1 MNFKLF
7 SLTILSL
14 LFLLFDKGSG
24 KIRLRASRLEFEEIN
39 NEELS
44 TSTEMPTDDQN
55 NATDLP
61 TGTYEQTSEAT
72 TASNYIRTRKG
83 FARAMNRWD
92 EYEEEEEYEKEEN
105 DGSPFVK
112 FSEGNDS
119 VKVREAREAIELN
132 ETTEYPQTIDEQST
146 ANDLSTTT
154 GNNEAHEEEKEE
166 EDDDEQEQGE
176 ENPNPPEKEKNET
189 KYVSNFDGEK
199 CFITTSDKESEIF
212 KDMYAVKGDV
222 IYNEK
227 QSEGIGIST
236 LEKLSNF
243 KCGIKNYDQYSYC
256 AKVKLFGKLELK
268 DIREGKQ
275 LEPNDPKNITQYKE
289 HSLQDTALVLIE
301 GCFSCKNS
309 DKGPINITF
318 WQINEAGPIKD
329 ACPAEEKLISH
340 YVLDYEKYNGS
351 FIVGGILHERLC
363 PARETLEDK
372 IELAQ
377 LKYKHN
383 FKIVIEHSCAG
394 TKASYVSKF
403 AKAIDFENLK
413 EHIFELRDLNINLNQ
428 NEETFDWD
436 WNDKKEGFGYTYF
449 AAKEFKQLNDSEI
462 AQGEDVLHSEYITDE
477 NEGDDDEDN
486 DEEEN
491 VHHEGKQGEEDNHE
505 EEEKEKDNHDEEK
518 QGEVINEEKSEE
530 ENEKKENYEEEKMKK
545 LHEELEVV
553 SAGVKEEDKNMLK
566 EVALEA
572 EEKKNESLADP
583 EQFKENLEALNSTN
597 EEMETNETINYQTE
611 QITQEEE
618 IKVEGKNPEKSG
630 QITQKEG
637 INEDNKEKKE
647 EKSEEI
653 EKIEEKNEADE
664 KKEEDKDEKGKVEEM
679 EKVDEVKKE

>member
-24 KIRLRASRLEFEEIN
+24 KIRLRASRVELEEIN
-39 NEELS
+39 NEELP
-44 TSTEMPTDDQN
+44 TSTEMPTNDQN

-61 TGTYEQTSEAT
+61 TGTYEQTTEAT

-83 FARAMNRWD
+83 FARAINRWN
-92 EYEEEEEYEKEEN
+92 EYEEEEE
-105 DGSPFVK
+105 
-112 FSEGNDS
+112 
-119 VKVREAREAIELN
+119 
-132 ETTEYPQTIDEQST
+132 
-146 ANDLSTTT
+146 
-154 GNNEAHEEEKEE
+154 
-166 EDDDEQEQGE
+166 GE

-212 KDMYAVKGDV
+212 DEIYAVKGDV

-227 QSEGIGIST
+227 QSEGIGLST

-275 LEPNDPKNITQYKE
+275 LEPNNPKNITQYKE

-301 GCFSCKNS
+301 GCFSCENS

-329 ACPAEEKLISH
+329 ACPEEEKLISH
-340 YVLDYEKYNGS
+340 YILDYEKYNGG

-372 IELAQ
+372 IELAP

-394 TKASYVSKF
+394 NKETYVSKF

-436 WNDKKEGFGYTYF
+436 WNDKKEGLGYTYF
-449 AAKEFKQLNDSEI
+449 AAKEFKQSNDSEI
-462 AQGEDVLHSEYITDE
+462 AQGEEVMHSEYITDE
-477 NEGDDDEDN
+477 NEEDDDEHN

-491 VHHEGKQGEEDNHE
+491 DHDEEKHGEKDNHD

-518 QGEVINEEKSEE
+518 HGEVINEEKSEE
-530 ENEKKENYEEEKMKK
+530 ENEKKKNYEEEKMKK

-553 SAGVKEEDKNMLK
+553 AAEVKEEDKNMLK
-566 EVALEA
+566 EVELEVQ
-572 EEKKNESLADP
+572 EKKNESLAAP

-597 EEMETNETINYQTE
+597 EEKETNETINYQNEQITKE
-611 QITQEEE
+611 EIKGEEKNPEKGDQITQE
-618 IKVEGKNPEKSG
+618 
-630 QITQKEG
+630 EG

-653 EKIEEKNEADE
+653 EKIEEKNEE
-664 KKEEDKDEKGKVEEM
+664 NKKKEEDKDEKEKVEEI

>member
-7 SLTILSL
+7 FLTILSL

-24 KIRLRASRLEFEEIN
+24 EIRLRASRVELEEIN
-39 NEELS
+39 NEELP
-44 TSTEMPTDDQN
+44 TPTEMPTNDQN

-83 FARAMNRWD
+83 FARAINRWD

-132 ETTEYPQTIDEQST
+132 ETTEYPQTIELST

-154 GNNEAHEEEKEE
+154 ENNEAHEEGEEEEKKEEGE

-176 ENPNPPEKEKNET
+176 ENPNLPEKEKNET

-212 KDMYAVKGDV
+212 KDIYAVKGDV

-268 DIREGKQ
+268 NIREGKQ
-275 LEPNDPKNITQYKE
+275 LEPNNPKNITQYKE

-301 GCFSCKNS
+301 GCFYCENP

-340 YVLDYEKYNGS
+340 YNLDYEKYNGS

-394 TKASYVSKF
+394 NKATYVSKF

-449 AAKEFKQLNDSEI
+449 AAKEFKQSNDSEI
-462 AQGEDVLHSEYITDE
+462 VQGEEVLHSEYITDE
-477 NEGDDDEDN
+477 NEDDDEDDDKDN

-491 VHHEGKQGEEDNHE
+491 NHDEEKKE
-505 EEEKEKDNHDEEK
+505 EEDNHDEE
-518 QGEVINEEKSEE
+518 QHGEVINEEKSEE
-530 ENEKKENYEEEKMKK
+530 ENEKKENYKEEEMKK
-545 LHEELEVV
+545 LHEELEVG
-553 SAGVKEEDKNMLK
+553 SAEVKEENKNMPK
-566 EVALEA
+566 EEELEA

-583 EQFKENLEALNSTN
+583 EQFKQNLEALNLTN
-597 EEMETNETINYQTE
+597 EEKETNETINYQSE

-618 IKVEGKNPEKSG
+618 IKGGEKNPEKSD
-630 QITQKEG
+630 QITQEEG

-647 EKSEEI
+647 EKNEE
-653 EKIEEKNEADE
+653 NE
-664 KKEEDKDEKGKVEEM
+664 KKEEDKDEKGKVEE
-679 EKVDEVKKE
+679 KQNVDEVKKE

>member
-1 MNFKLF
+1 
-7 SLTILSL
+7 
-14 LFLLFDKGSG
+14 
-24 KIRLRASRLEFEEIN
+24 
-39 NEELS
+39 
-44 TSTEMPTDDQN
+44 MPTDDQN

-61 TGTYEQTSEAT
+61 TVTYEQPLETT

-83 FARAMNRWD
+83 FARAINRWN

-119 VKVREAREAIELN
+119 VKVREAREAIEIN
-132 ETTEYPQTIDEQST
+132 ETTENPQTIDELST

-154 GNNEAHEEEKEE
+154 ENNEARE
-166 EDDDEQEQGE
+166 GE

-212 KDMYAVKGDV
+212 DEIYAVKGDV

-227 QSEGIGIST
+227 QSEGIGLST

-275 LEPNDPKNITQYKE
+275 LEPNNPKNITQYKE

-301 GCFSCKNS
+301 GCFTCENL

-329 ACPAEEKLISH
+329 ACPEEEKLISH
-340 YVLDYEKYNGS
+340 YILDYEKYNGG

-372 IELAQ
+372 IELAS

-394 TKASYVSKF
+394 NKETYVSKF

-436 WNDKKEGFGYTYF
+436 WNDKKEGLGYTYF
-449 AAKEFKQLNDSEI
+449 AAKEFKLSNDSEI
-462 AQGEDVLHSEYITDE
+462 AQGEEVMHSEYITDE
-477 NEGDDDEDN
+477 NEEDDDEHN

-491 VHHEGKQGEEDNHE
+491 DHD
-505 EEEKEKDNHDEEK
+505 EEKHGEKDNHDEEK
-518 QGEVINEEKSEE
+518 HREVINEEKE
-530 ENEKKENYEEEKMKK
+530 ENEKKKNYEEEKMKK

-553 SAGVKEEDKNMLK
+553 AAEVKEEDKNMLK
-566 EVALEA
+566 EEELEVQ
-572 EEKKNESLADP
+572 EKKNESLAAP

-597 EEMETNETINYQTE
+597 EEKETNETINYQSEQITKE
-611 QITQEEE
+611 EIKGEEKNLEKSDQITQEEE
-618 IKVEGKNPEKSG
+618 IKGEEKNLEKSD
-630 QITQKEG
+630 QITQEEEIKGEEKNLEKSDQITQEEE
-637 INEDNKEKKE
+637 INEDKKEKE
-647 EKSEEI
+647 
-653 EKIEEKNEADE
+653 EEKNEENE
-664 KKEEDKDEKGKVEEM
+664 KKEEDKDEKGKVEEKQ
-679 EKVDEVKKE
+679 KVDEVKKE

>member
-1 MNFKLF
+1 MDFKLF

-24 KIRLRASRLEFEEIN
+24 KIRLRASRVELEEIN
-39 NEELS
+39 NEELP
-44 TSTEMPTDDQN
+44 TSTEMPTNDQN

-72 TASNYIRTRKG
+72 TASNYMRTRKG
-83 FARAMNRWD
+83 FAREINRWD

-105 DGSPFVK
+105 DASPLVK
-112 FSEGNDS
+112 FSEGTDS
-119 VKVREAREAIELN
+119 VKVRNEREAIELN
-132 ETTEYPQTIDEQST
+132 ETTENPQTIHEQST
-146 ANDLSTTT
+146 ANDFLTTT
-154 GNNEAHEEEKEE
+154 ENNEAHEVEEEGEKKEEGE

-212 KDMYAVKGDV
+212 DEIYAVKGDV

-227 QSEGIGIST
+227 QSEGIGLST

-275 LEPNDPKNITQYKE
+275 LEPNNPKNITQYKE

-301 GCFSCKNS
+301 GCFTCENL

-329 ACPAEEKLISH
+329 ACPEEEKLISH
-340 YVLDYEKYNGS
+340 YILDYEKYNGG

-372 IELAQ
+372 IELAS

-394 TKASYVSKF
+394 NKETYVSKF

-436 WNDKKEGFGYTYF
+436 WNDKKEGLGYTYF
-449 AAKEFKQLNDSEI
+449 AAKEFKQSNDSEI
-462 AQGEDVLHSEYITDE
+462 AQGEEVMHSEYITDE
-477 NEGDDDEDN
+477 NEEDDDEHN
-486 DEEEN
+486 NEEEN
-491 VHHEGKQGEEDNHE
+491 DHD
-505 EEEKEKDNHDEEK
+505 EEKHGEKDNHDEEK
-518 QGEVINEEKSEE
+518 HGEVINEEKSEE
-530 ENEKKENYEEEKMKK
+530 ENEKKKNYEEEKMKK

-553 SAGVKEEDKNMLK
+553 AAEVKEEDNNMLK
-566 EVALEA
+566 EVELEVQ
-572 EEKKNESLADP
+572 EKKNESLGAP

-597 EEMETNETINYQTE
+597 EEKETNETINYQNE

-618 IKVEGKNPEKSG
+618 IKVEEKNPEKG
-630 QITQKEG
+630 DQITQEEE
-637 INEDNKEKKE
+637 INEDKKEKEEVVNGGNEKKE
-647 EKSEEI
+647 EKNEEN
-653 EKIEEKNEADE
+653 K
-664 KKEEDKDEKGKVEEM
+664 KKEEDKDEKEKVEEI

>member
-1 MNFKLF
+1 
-7 SLTILSL
+7 
-14 LFLLFDKGSG
+14 
-24 KIRLRASRLEFEEIN
+24 
-39 NEELS
+39 
-44 TSTEMPTDDQN
+44 MPTNDQN

-83 FARAMNRWD
+83 FARAINRWD

-119 VKVREAREAIELN
+119 VKVREAREAIEIN
-132 ETTEYPQTIDEQST
+132 ETTENPQTIDELST

-154 GNNEAHEEEKEE
+154 ENNEAHEEEEEEEKKEEGE

-212 KDMYAVKGDV
+212 KDIYAVKGDV

-227 QSEGIGIST
+227 QSEGIGLST

-256 AKVKLFGKLELK
+256 AKVKLF
-268 DIREGKQ
+268 
-275 LEPNDPKNITQYKE
+275 
-289 HSLQDTALVLIE
+289 DTALVLIE
-301 GCFSCKNS
+301 GCFSCANS

-340 YVLDYEKYNGS
+340 YILDYEKYNGG

-372 IELAQ
+372 IELAP

-394 TKASYVSKF
+394 NKETYVSKF

-436 WNDKKEGFGYTYF
+436 WNDKKEGLGYTYF
-449 AAKEFKQLNDSEI
+449 AAKEFKQSNDSEI
-462 AQGEDVLHSEYITDE
+462 AQGEEVMHSEYITDE
-477 NEGDDDEDN
+477 NEEDDDEHN

-491 VHHEGKQGEEDNHE
+491 DHD
-505 EEEKEKDNHDEEK
+505 EEKHGEKDNHDEEK
-518 QGEVINEEKSEE
+518 HGEVINEEKSEE
-530 ENEKKENYEEEKMKK
+530 ENEKKKNYKEEEMKK

-553 SAGVKEEDKNMLK
+553 AAEVKEEDKNMPK
-566 EVALEA
+566 EEELEA

-597 EEMETNETINYQTE
+597 EEKETNETINYQSE

-618 IKVEGKNPEKSG
+618 IKGEEKNPEKSD
-630 QITQKEG
+630 QITQEEE
-637 INEDNKEKKE
+637 INEDNKEKE
-647 EKSEEI
+647 
-653 EKIEEKNEADE
+653 EEKNEENE
-664 KKEEDKDEKGKVEEM
+664 KKEEDKDEKGKVEEKQ
-679 EKVDEVKKE
+679 KVDEVKKE

>member
-1 MNFKLF
+1 
-7 SLTILSL
+7 
-14 LFLLFDKGSG
+14 
-24 KIRLRASRLEFEEIN
+24 
-39 NEELS
+39 
-44 TSTEMPTDDQN
+44 
-55 NATDLP
+55 
-61 TGTYEQTSEAT
+61 
-72 TASNYIRTRKG
+72 
-83 FARAMNRWD
+83 
-92 EYEEEEEYEKEEN
+92 
-105 DGSPFVK
+105 
-112 FSEGNDS
+112 
-119 VKVREAREAIELN
+119 
-132 ETTEYPQTIDEQST
+132 
-146 ANDLSTTT
+146 
-154 GNNEAHEEEKEE
+154 
-166 EDDDEQEQGE
+166 
-176 ENPNPPEKEKNET
+176 
-189 KYVSNFDGEK
+189 
-199 CFITTSDKESEIF
+199 
-212 KDMYAVKGDV
+212 
-222 IYNEK
+222 
-227 QSEGIGIST
+227 
-236 LEKLSNF
+236 
-243 KCGIKNYDQYSYC
+243 
-256 AKVKLFGKLELK
+256 LK

-275 LEPNDPKNITQYKE
+275 LEPNNPKNITQYKE

-301 GCFSCKNS
+301 GCFSCENL

-340 YVLDYEKYNGS
+340 YILDYEKYNGS
-351 FIVGGILHERLC
+351 FIVG
-363 PARETLEDK
+363 ARETLEDK
-372 IELAQ
+372 IELAT

-394 TKASYVSKF
+394 SKATYVSKF

-449 AAKEFKQLNDSEI
+449 AAKEFKQSNDSEI
-462 AQGEDVLHSEYITDE
+462 AQ
-477 NEGDDDEDN
+477 
-486 DEEEN
+486 
-491 VHHEGKQGEEDNHE
+491 
-505 EEEKEKDNHDEEK
+505 
-518 QGEVINEEKSEE
+518 
-530 ENEKKENYEEEKMKK
+530 
-545 LHEELEVV
+545 ELEVV

>member
-7 SLTILSL
+7 FLTILSL

-24 KIRLRASRLEFEEIN
+24 EIRLRASRVELEEIN
-39 NEELS
+39 NEELP
-44 TSTEMPTDDQN
+44 TPTEMPTNDQN

-83 FARAMNRWD
+83 FARAINRWD
-92 EYEEEEEYEKEEN
+92 EYEEEEE
-105 DGSPFVK
+105 
-112 FSEGNDS
+112 
-119 VKVREAREAIELN
+119 
-132 ETTEYPQTIDEQST
+132 
-146 ANDLSTTT
+146 
-154 GNNEAHEEEKEE
+154 
-166 EDDDEQEQGE
+166 GE
-176 ENPNPPEKEKNET
+176 ENPNLPEKEKNET

-212 KDMYAVKGDV
+212 KDIYAVKGDV

-268 DIREGKQ
+268 NIREGKQ
-275 LEPNDPKNITQYKE
+275 LEPNNPKNITQYKE

-301 GCFSCKNS
+301 GCFYCENP

-318 WQINEAGPIKD
+318 WQINEAR
-329 ACPAEEKLISH
+329 C
-340 YVLDYEKYNGS
+340 
-351 FIVGGILHERLC
+351 LC

-372 IELAQ
+372 IELAP

-394 TKASYVSKF
+394 NKATYVSKF

-413 EHIFELRDLNINLNQ
+413 EHIFELRGLNINLNQ

-449 AAKEFKQLNDSEI
+449 AAKEFKQSNDSEI
-462 AQGEDVLHSEYITDE
+462 VQELEVGSAEVK
-477 NEGDDDEDN
+477 
-486 DEEEN
+486 EEN
-491 VHHEGKQGEEDNHE
+491 KNMP
-505 EEEKEKDNHDEEK
+505 KE
-518 QGEVINEEKSEE
+518 
-530 ENEKKENYEEEKMKK
+530 
-545 LHEELEVV
+545 EELE
-553 SAGVKEEDKNMLK
+553 
-566 EVALEA
+566 A
-572 EEKKNESLADP
+572 EGKKNESLADP
-583 EQFKENLEALNSTN
+583 EQFKQNLEALNLTN
-597 EEMETNETINYQTE
+597 EEKETNETINYQSE

-618 IKVEGKNPEKSG
+618 IKEGEKNPEKSD
-630 QITQKEG
+630 QITQEEG

-647 EKSEEI
+647 EKNEE
-653 EKIEEKNEADE
+653 NE
-664 KKEEDKDEKGKVEEM
+664 KKEEDKDEKGKV
-679 EKVDEVKKE
+679 